1 MSPRLSTGFTLVEVM
16 VALAITAIALTAG
29 IKATS
34 ALTNNAGRQATL
46 LLAQLCAQNRLVE
59 LRLAQRLPGVGDS
72 NSTCTQGGQAL
83 QLQQQ
88 VRATPNPNFQR
99 VEVAVDADGHTV
111 TQVST
116 IVGRE

>member
-1 MSPRLSTGFTLVEVM
+1 MTVRSGAGFTLVEVM
-16 VALAITAIALTAG
+16 VALAVTAIALTAG

-46 LLAQLCAQNRLVE
+46 LLAQLCAQNHLVE

-72 NSTCTQGGQAL
+72 HSTCTQGDRAL
-83 QLQQQ
+83 RLQQQ
-88 VRATPNPNFQR
+88 VRATANPNFQR
-99 VEVAVDADGHTV
+99 VEVAVSAEGGTV
-111 TQVST
+111 AQVST